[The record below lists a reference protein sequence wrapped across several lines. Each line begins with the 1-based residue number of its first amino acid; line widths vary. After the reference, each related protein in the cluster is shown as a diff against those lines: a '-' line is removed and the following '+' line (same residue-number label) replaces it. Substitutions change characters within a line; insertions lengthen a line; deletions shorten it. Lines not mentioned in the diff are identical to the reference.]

1 MKEGGGGGS
10 KEKKSKQTKQKQIVA
25 YFFSF
30 FIVALHV
37 YYCTA
42 VKKQLVLAKILMN
55 RYQITGNIYIHI
67 GMNE

>member
-1 MKEGGGGGS
+1 MKEGG
-10 KEKKSKQTKQKQIVA
+10 KQAKKKSKQTKQKQIVA

-37 YYCTA
+37 YNCTA
-42 VKKQLVLAKILMN
+42 VIKQLVLAKILMN
-55 RYQITGNIYIHI
+55 RYQIEGNIYIHI